1 VLTPVEKRI
10 KTSNCATNVDREDE
24 IFECDITDHLGRMK
38 DLLKAWT
45 NEDITIAHAKTKYRS
60 ILQKA
65 LGTVGTAR
73 ASNQKKVGYSAISRC
88 LEKGGSWEPGK
99 GCVPYKGSPILDNE

>member
-10 KTSNCATNVDREDE
+10 KTSNCATNVNREDE
-24 IFECDITDHLGRMK
+24 IFECDVTDHLGRMK

-45 NEDITIAHAKTKYRS
+45 NKDITFAHAKTKYRS

-73 ASNQKKVGYSAISRC
+73 PSGQKKVGYRAISTC
-88 LEKGGSWEPGK
+88 LEKGRKWDPEL
-99 GCVPYKGSPILDNE
+99 GCVDYKPGE